1 MYLHT
6 VAHSTQRSKS
16 AHTSPLTDGGDDDS
30 DNGPLTDGGDD
41 DSDNDDNKLKL
52 TRRSSDTTSTTLLLS
67 DDEDEIVKVVKRDF
81 QVCLYVRM
89 YVCSYT

>member
-1 MYLHT
+1 MYIHICSMYFHT

-16 AHTSPLTDGGDDDS
+16 LHTS
-30 DNGPLTDGGDD
+30 PLTDGGDD

-52 TRRSSDTTSTTLLLS
+52 TRRSSDTTSPTLLS

-81 QVCLYVRM
+81 QVCLYVRTYM
-89 YVCSYT
+89 YVCSYM